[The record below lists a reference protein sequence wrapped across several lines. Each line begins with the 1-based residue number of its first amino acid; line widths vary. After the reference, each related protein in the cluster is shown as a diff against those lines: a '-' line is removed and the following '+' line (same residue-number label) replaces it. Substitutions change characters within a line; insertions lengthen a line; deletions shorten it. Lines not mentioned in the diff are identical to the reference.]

1 MPLCYDCRVN
11 VSERLARFVAETE
24 DVPEE
29 AIVQAK
35 RALLDTL
42 GVTLAGSREESA
54 RTVADWLREQGGR
67 GEATVLGRGFRAPAA
82 DAALANGSAA
92 HALDFDDVSLPMRGH
107 PSVPLL
113 PAVLAVAEK
122 EGSSGRD
129 LLAAFVLGFEVETKL
144 GRAIGEP
151 HYALG
156 WHATS
161 TLGTLGAAAACACLL
176 RLDAERTL
184 MALGIAASLAGG
196 LQQNFGTMTKP
207 LHAGWAARN
216 GVVAAGLAARGF
228 TADRRAIEGER
239 PQEPARP
246 GGFLRAM
253 SGGAEVD
260 LEPLDALGKPC
271 EITASGFG
279 VKLYPCCYAVH
290 RSLDAALE
298 LRTRHRIEADSIEA
312 VRVEV
317 SRGAL
322 LPLSREL
329 PSTGL
334 EGKFSLEYCLAAAL
348 LDGRVGLAS
357 FTDEAVRRP
366 AVRKL
371 MSLVHAEEGE
381 EAGAVPIGGYAEV
394 RIVLQDGSEHN
405 QRVDRPR
412 GDPSLPLSWE
422 ELVGKFRECTEGVLS
437 AEATERAAD
446 LVARL
451 EELPDVSSL
460 TETLIGQAARSRL

>member
-1 MPLCYDCRVN
+1 VN

-24 DVPEE
+24 GVPEE
-29 AIVQAK
+29 AIVQGK
-35 RALLDTL
+35 RAVLDTL
-42 GVTLAGSREESA
+42 GVTLAGSRQESA
-54 RTVADWLREQGGR
+54 RTVADWVREQGGR
-67 GEATVLGRGFRAPAA
+67 AAATVLGQGFRAPAA
-82 DAALANGSAA
+82 DAALANGTAA
-92 HALDFDDVSLPMRGH
+92 HALDYDDVSLPMRGH

-113 PAVLAVAEK
+113 PAVLALAEK
-122 EGSSGRD
+122 EGRSGHD
-129 LLAAFVLGFEVETKL
+129 LLTAFVLGFEVETKL

-161 TLGTLGAAAACACLL
+161 TLGTLGAAAACARLL
-176 RLDAERTL
+176 RLDVERTW

-216 GVVAAGLAARGF
+216 GVVAAELAARGF
-228 TADRRAIEGER
+228 TADRCALEGESGR
-239 PQEPARP
+239 TPARYARLRP

-253 SGGAEVD
+253 TGGAEVD
-260 LEPLDALGKPC
+260 LAPLDALGEPF

-298 LRTRHRIEADSIEA
+298 LRTRHRIEAAGIAE
-312 VRVEV
+312 VQVEV

-322 LPLSREL
+322 LPLRRE
-329 PSTGL
+329 PPVTGL

-366 AVRKL
+366 AVRML
-371 MSLVHAEEGE
+371 MSQVHAEEGE

-394 RIVLQDGSEHN
+394 RIVLQDGSEHSL
-405 QRVDRPR
+405 RVDRPR
-412 GDPSLPLSWE
+412 GDPSRQLSWE
-422 ELVGKFRECTEGVLS
+422 ELVGKFRVCTEGVLS
-437 AEATERAAD
+437 AEAAEQIVS
-446 LVARL
+446 LVERL
-451 EELPDVSSL
+451 EELTDVKGL
-460 TETLIGQAARSRL
+460 TETLIGQAAQARR

>member
-1 MPLCYDCRVN
+1 M
-11 VSERLARFVAETE
+11 
-24 DVPEE
+24 
-29 AIVQAK
+29 
-35 RALLDTL
+35 
-42 GVTLAGSREESA
+42 
-54 RTVADWLREQGGR
+54 
-67 GEATVLGRGFRAPAA
+67 
-82 DAALANGSAA
+82 
-92 HALDFDDVSLPMRGH
+92 
-107 PSVPLL
+107 
-113 PAVLAVAEK
+113 
-122 EGSSGRD
+122 
-129 LLAAFVLGFEVETKL
+129 ETKL
-144 GRAIGEP
+144 GPAIGEP

-161 TLGTLGAAAACACLL
+161 TLGTLGAAAACARLL
-176 RLDAERTL
+176 RLDVERTW

-216 GVVAAGLAARGF
+216 GVVAAELAASGF
-228 TADRRAIEGER
+228 TADRCALEGES
-239 PQEPARP
+239 
-246 GGFLRAM
+246 GFLRAM

-260 LEPLDALGKPC
+260 LKPLATLGEPF

-298 LRTRHRIEADSIEA
+298 LRTRHRIEAAAITE

-322 LPLSREL
+322 LPLRRE
-329 PSTGL
+329 PPVTGL

-394 RIVLQDGSEHN
+394 RIVLQDGSEHS

-412 GDPSLPLSWE
+412 GDPALPLSWE
-422 ELVGKFRECTEGVLS
+422 EMVGKFRECTEGVIS
-437 AEATERAAD
+437 SEASERAVA

>member
-1 MPLCYDCRVN
+1 MN

-24 DVPEE
+24 GVPEE
-29 AIVQAK
+29 ALVQAR
-35 RALLDTL
+35 RAVLDTL

-54 RTVADWLREQGGR
+54 HTIADWLREQGGR
-67 GEATVLGRGFRAPAA
+67 AEATVLGRGFRAPVA
-82 DAALANGSAA
+82 DAALANGTAA

-113 PAVLAVAEK
+113 PAAIAVAEQA
-122 EGSSGRD
+122 GRSGRD
-129 LLAAFVLGFEVETKL
+129 LLAAFVLGFEVEAKL

-161 TLGTLGAAAACACLL
+161 TLGTLGAASACARLL
-176 RLDAERTL
+176 RLDAAQTR
-184 MALGIAASLAGG
+184 MALGIAASLAAG

-207 LHAGWAARN
+207 LHAGWAARS
-216 GVVAAGLAARGF
+216 GAFAAGLAARGF
-228 TADRRAIEGER
+228 TADPRALEGES
-239 PQEPARP
+239 
-246 GGFLRAM
+246 GFLRAM
-253 SGGAEVD
+253 SGGAEID
-260 LEPLDALGKPC
+260 LEPFAALGEPF
-271 EITASGFG
+271 EITSSGFG
-279 VKLYPCCYAVH
+279 VKLYPCCYATH
-290 RSLDAALE
+290 RTLEAALD
-298 LRTRHRIEADSIEA
+298 LRQRYRIDPAGIAA

-317 SRGAL
+317 SRGTL
-322 LPLSREL
+322 VPLRRE
-329 PSTGL
+329 PPATGL

-348 LDGRVGLAS
+348 LDGRVGMAS

-371 MSLVHAEEGE
+371 MSQVHAEEGE

-394 RIVLQDGSEHN
+394 RIRLLDGGEHSL
-405 QRVDRPR
+405 RVDRPR
-412 GDPSLPLSWE
+412 GDPALPLSWD
-422 ELVGKFRECTEGVLS
+422 ELAGKFRECTEGILS

-451 EELPDVSSL
+451 EELPDVFSL
-460 TETLIGQAARSRL
+460 TETLIGQAATQARC